1 MAAGTPQQAHPR
13 PGARLP
19 LLDSRQ
25 PQAPPA
31 GAQPGVRQRRPRKRL
46 RNRLRDGDAPLAR
59 IAGVV
64 VAVQQ
69 KLFPVGTV
77 RAAAPV
83 LQPDGGLPK
92 PVRVRIDGVEDGK
105 AERHGRLVV
114 HRRQKAACVVQQAY
128 VKTSD
133 RRRGRREGRARSPSV
148 GVRQDF
154 DVQIRLEL
162 QHVDGADA
170 PAVGDEAG
178 DPGIV
183 RRHLEAAEVR
193 RRVARQTEA
202 QLELPRLGA
211 NARVRGEPGDPHLA
225 ALGPVV
231 DDAHEPGG
239 RKEPR
244 PRPVEG
250 QPGALFGDAPQP
262 AVQRRA
268 AQRVAGQI
276 HRGARAEPGVR
287 RQRRHV
293 RHLVAREVQHPQRP
307 EAGQRREVGHLV
319 VRQPQFLEIGGVLD
333 AVQARD
339 RVQML
344 PLVAQAA
351 QPVQVAA
358 EDRLVSALPEART
371 QPSRQRAVG
380 DRHRRLPRRPI
391 QLRRPLGPEERTR
404 GRKRLPKGPRR
415 PNEDRHEGESPP
427 ATNAKC
433 PSPHRASPVRGGCR
447 LVGRHGRPSLRQ
459 ASAGTQW
466 V

>member
-31 GAQPGVRQRRPRKRL
+31 GAQPGVRQRRRRERL
-46 RNRLRDGDAPLAR
+46 RNRLRDDDAPLAPLAR
-59 IAGVV
+59 VV

-77 RAAAPV
+77 RATAPV

-92 PVRVRIDGVEDGK
+92 PVRVGIDSVEDGK

-114 HRRQKAACVVQQAY
+114 HRRQKAACVVC
-128 VKTSD
+128 
-133 RRRGRREGRARSPSV
+133 
-148 GVRQDF
+148 VRQDF

-183 RRHLEAAEVR
+183 RRQLEAAEVR

-225 ALGPVV
+225 ALGAVV
-231 DDAHEPGG
+231 DDARESGR

-244 PRPVEG
+244 PRSVEG
-250 QPGALFGDAPQP
+250 QPGALCGDAPQP

-276 HRGARAEPGVR
+276 HRGTRAKPGVR

-319 VRQPQFLEIGGVLD
+319 ARQPQFLEIGGALD
-333 AVQARD
+333 AVQSRD

-358 EDRLVSALPEART
+358 EDRLVRALPEARP

-380 DRHRRLPRRPI
+380 DRHRRLPRRPVEF
-391 QLRRPLGPEERTR
+391 RRPLGAE
-404 GRKRLPKGPRR
+404 
-415 PNEDRHEGESPP
+415 
-427 ATNAKC
+427 
-433 PSPHRASPVRGGCR
+433 
-447 LVGRHGRPSLRQ
+447 
-459 ASAGTQW
+459 
-466 V
+466 